1 MLATIRLFSSIHL
14 EFLGV
19 VVHDPPSP
27 SIIELKRCKSSK
39 EEEKQQSVIC
49 WWYLARQHSQRGRA
63 LTYVRRQ
70 VLLRWHNGAL
80 RREYELERWPLWQ
93 LSWQSCNLWSQQW
106 SGPFW
111 ARLSFWLR
119 VRFQSCNFCRFCE
132 VCHPSVIWVAS
143 SPVRSL
149 VIRHM
154 SSLVPMVARNNR
166 DQTLTKLL
174 IQPDQSL
181 SSGGVY

>member
-1 MLATIRLFSSIHL
+1 MCGSLASRLIIGNLRGAPLGYLANLAQRMVAAIGLFSSIHL

-27 SIIELKRCKSSK
+27 SIIEIKRCKSSK
-39 EEEKQQSVIC
+39 EEEKQQSIIR
-49 WWYLARQHSQRGRA
+49 WRYLARQQSQRGRA

-80 RREYELERWPLWQ
+80 RRDSELERWRLWQ

-111 ARLSFWLR
+111 ARLSFCWGSTFKAAIFVDL
-119 VRFQSCNFCRFCE
+119 VK
-132 VCHPSVIWVAS
+132 SVIRLS
-143 SPVRSL
+143 TGC
-149 VIRHM
+149 RH
-154 SSLVPMVARNNR
+154 LP
-166 DQTLTKLL
+166 
-174 IQPDQSL
+174 
-181 SSGGVY
+181 